1 MTAHRPVAQQVLT
14 ATDVLHLQA
23 RAEDVFVHDAVLD
36 YAVRLVLATREPA
49 QHGLPEL
56 QGVIANGASP
66 RATLALLAG
75 SRALALMRG
84 RSYAVPRDVFDIA
97 RDVLRHRVLLS
108 FDAIAD
114 EVDPEAVVERIVS
127 TVLAPRVTPS
137 QDTVAADDQGVWA
150 A

>member
-1 MTAHRPVAQQVLT
+1 MTAHRPVANQVLT
-14 ATDVLHLQA
+14 EADVLHLQA
-23 RAEDVFVHDAVLD
+23 KAEDVFVHDAVLD

-56 QGVIANGASP
+56 EGIIAHGASP

-84 RSYAVPRDVFDIA
+84 LSYAVPRDVFDVA

-114 EVDPEAVVERIVS
+114 DVGPESVVERIVS

-137 QDTVAADDQGVWA
+137 QDTPSIDDQSTWA